1 MYQDGA
7 SSLPLQISL
16 YYHGF
21 YSAALAVLSLLLF
34 IYKSALLP
42 YPPTILGAEVAY
54 VFLYGIVEWIRIRQG
69 EEGCGAG
76 RARKERGWRVGLPRR
91 RATDATRCTHTRHT
105 HHTCATPASLQR
117 QQAGEHCH
125 PALLPHPGSASHHLP
140 RLLYLPADVRAQAG
154 RGGAGHCPGLH
165 HSRGHLL
172 SAGPAGL
179 LQGSNSVS
187 CPHSLAAGLG
197 LGRGSCSHAK
207 GGLLNKQ
214 VQCNPT

>member
-69 EEGCGAG
+69 EGVGL
-76 RARKERGWRVGLPRR
+76 ARTRVG
-91 RATDATRCTHTRHT
+91 
-105 HHTCATPASLQR
+105 
-117 QQAGEHCH
+117 
-125 PALLPHPGSASHHLP
+125 
-140 RLLYLPADVRAQAG
+140 
-154 RGGAGHCPGLH
+154 GG
-165 HSRGHLL
+165 
-172 SAGPAGL
+172 GPAGAR
-179 LQGSNSVS
+179 
-187 CPHSLAAGLG
+187 H
-197 LGRGSCSHAK
+197 
-207 GGLLNKQ
+207 
-214 VQCNPT
+214 